1 MTVPGVLDTGRS
13 RSRASARWDRSG
25 VPRYPSSTASEGITR
40 RLGLSLGLGGIIMGL
55 VAVPEIVQQGRTAPP
70 WWPPLAAILTF
81 GLFPVLAAV
90 SLRSSPA
97 TIRAVAGLAAVSFL
111 AALLT
116 TPFAVQAH
124 TVDGS
129 SVWLYRMLPLGMIAA
144 ALAWPLAISVGYL
157 VIGAT
162 GVALTN
168 VYLVERTT
176 GLAAASDFARAFGL
190 STLFLWCV
198 ICALRAGS
206 RVGREAAVA
215 QRRASASAASAARDY
230 ERARFAA
237 LIHDAVL
244 STFLEASRCEGKDA
258 APSDS
263 GGIVLQRQARAT
275 LDQLDDIRGDVR
287 APDVL
292 DAPSAVVFL
301 RATVHEINPGVRF
314 ATRTWPGFEDLRVP
328 IAVAGTLAAA
338 LGEAVRN
345 SLRHAANSG
354 GPVRRTVVCTISAGG
369 VRLVFTDDGV
379 GFDVRRVPPDRL
391 GVSLSI
397 LGRMCQLPGG
407 AGFVES
413 QPGEG
418 TTVTLVWGGDGTG

>member
-1 MTVPGVLDTGRS
+1 MTMPGVLDTGRS
-13 RSRASARWDRSG
+13 GSRASVRWGRS
-25 VPRYPSSTASEGITR
+25 GITR
-40 RLGLSLGLGGIIMGL
+40 SLGLSLGLGGIIMGL
-55 VAVPEIVQQGRTAPP
+55 VAIPEIVQQGRTAPP
-70 WWPPLAAILTF
+70 WWPPLAAVLTF
-81 GLFPVLAAV
+81 GMFPVLAV
-90 SLRSSPA
+90 LSVRSSPA
-97 TIRAVAGLAAVSFL
+97 VIRAASGLAAVSFL
-111 AALLT
+111 AALAI
-116 TPFAVQAH
+116 TPFAVRAH

-144 ALAWPLAISVGYL
+144 ALAWPLMMSVGYL

-198 ICALRAGS
+198 VCALRAGA
-206 RVGREAAVA
+206 RVERESMVAARRAAV
-215 QRRASASAASAARDY
+215 SAASAARDY
-230 ERARFAA
+230 ERSRFAA

-244 STFLEASRCEGKDA
+244 STLLEASRCAARDA
-258 APSDS
+258 APSEP
-263 GGIVLQRQARAT
+263 GEMVLRRQARAT

-287 APDVL
+287 APEVL
-292 DAPSAVVFL
+292 DVPSAVVFL
-301 RATVHEINPGVRF
+301 RGTVHEIDPGVRF
-314 ATRTWPGFEDLRVP
+314 ATRTWPGFDDLRMPVA
-328 IAVAGTLAAA
+328 IAGTLAAA

-345 SLRHAANSG
+345 SLRHASNSG
-354 GPVRRTVVCTISAGG
+354 ASDGPVHRTVVCTVSAGG
-369 VRLVFTDDGV
+369 VRLVCTDDGV

-391 GVSLSI
+391 GISVSI
-397 LGRMCQLPGG
+397 LGRMQQLPGG

-418 TTVTLVWGGDGTG
+418 TTVTLVWGGDATR